1 MRDIALCH
9 PRMQKIAAQW
19 ITACKAEGINV
30 AISETLRTAAE
41 QDALYAKGRTK
52 PGNIVTNAKGSSYR
66 SQHQWGIS
74 FDFYL
79 KMDVDGDGKIADDAY
94 NDSKGHFRKAAE
106 IGKKLGL
113 AWGGDWSS
121 IVDKP
126 HLYLPDWGST
136 PTPLIKQY
144 KTPEKF
150 MKTWIMEPVKMGW
163 QKENGGWRFY
173 LKDGSENY
181 VVNDWYKDGDL
192 WYWFDGNGIMVHN
205 VWYQYKGHWYYLGRD
220 GAMVKGLQTISGK
233 WYYLDE
239 DGRMATEP
247 VVLTPQKDGALQY
260 PKLTE

>member
-66 SQHQWGIS
+66 SQHQWGIA

-163 QKENGGWRFY
+163 QKENGG
-173 LKDGSENY
+173 SER
-181 VVNDWYKDGDL
+181 
-192 WYWFDGNGIMVHN
+192 WF
-205 VWYQYKGHWYYLGRD
+205 
-220 GAMVKGLQTISGK
+220 GK
-233 WYYLDE
+233 LCC
-239 DGRMATEP
+239 
-247 VVLTPQKDGALQY
+247 
-260 PKLTE
+260 

>member
-66 SQHQWGIS
+66 SQHQWGIA

-136 PTPLIKQY
+136 PTPLIQQF
-144 KTPEKF
+144 KTPEQF
-150 MKTWIMEPVKMGW
+150 MKTWVPEQVKTGW
-163 QKENGGWRFY
+163 QQENGGWRFY
-173 LKDGSENY
+173 LKDGSGKY
-181 VVNDWYKDGDL
+181 VSNNWYKDGEF
-192 WYWFDGNGIMVHN
+192 WYWFDGAGMMVHD
-205 VWYQYKGHWYYLGRD
+205 VWYQYKDSWYYLGSG
-220 GAMVKGLQTISGK
+220 GAMLKGLQTVKGK
-233 WYYLDE
+233 WYYLDQT
-239 DGRMATEP
+239 GRMATEP
-247 VVLTPQKDGALQY
+247 VALTPDQDGALHY
-260 PKLTE
+260 PGLSN